1 MNILTVNLVLSTL
14 VFAVAAR
21 VYLFPQLDK
30 LALRTILI
38 PILLLHS
45 LRHLPCDFL

>member
-14 VFAVAAR
+14 IFWIAAKL
-21 VYLFPQLDK
+21 YLLPRITELEP
-30 LALRTILI
+30 RTILL

-45 LRHLPCDFL
+45 LRHLG